1 VLLPAKTPCTTR
13 RRLLKRYCIIPS
25 EQTLI
30 WVASSLIIDHIRALY
45 CDSDTIVG
53 YYYCSWDEEQIQTP
67 SHFTCSLL
75 RQFCS
80 KLDFVPTCVTEF
92 YQKTRNEVKDQTW
105 FSELQDVVHRVVKT
119 FMKCFIVIDALDELP
134 LIQRTKILQVV
145 RRITDVA
152 EYSGSVRVFATSR
165 PHIEIPQIDFKII
178 EIAADE
184 HDLRTFM
191 SNKIQEH
198 PDRGQYLSPLQCNAR
213 DWSCPI
219 NLFPSKLR
227 LVLPS

>member
-1 VLLPAKTPCTTR
+1 M
-13 RRLLKRYCIIPS
+13 S
-25 EQTLI
+25 EQNADL
-30 WVASSLIIDHIRALY
+30 VASSLIIDHIRALHN
-45 CDSDTIVG
+45 DSDTIVG
-53 YYYCSWDEEQIQTP
+53 YYYCSWDDEQIQTP
-67 SHFTCSLL
+67 FHFTCSLL

-80 KLDFVPTCVTEF
+80 KLDFVPKCVTEF
-92 YQKTRNEVKDQTW
+92 FQKTRNEVKDQTW
-105 FSELQDVVHRVVKT
+105 FSELQDVVHQVVKT

-134 LIQRTKILQVV
+134 LVQRTKILQVV

-184 HDLRTFM
+184 QDLRTLI
-191 SNKIQEH
+191 SNKIKEH
-198 PDRGQYLSPLQCNAR
+198 PDRGQCLVPSRSNAC

-219 NLFPSKLR
+219 SLSPSKLR
-227 LVLPS
+227 LVLSS